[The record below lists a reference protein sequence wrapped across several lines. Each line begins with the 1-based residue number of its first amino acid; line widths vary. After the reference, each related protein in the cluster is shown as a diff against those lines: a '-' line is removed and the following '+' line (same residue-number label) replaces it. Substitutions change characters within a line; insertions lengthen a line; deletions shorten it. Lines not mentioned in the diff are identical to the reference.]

1 MIYEYLWYLWFHE
14 AWTAFRPGHTCSP
27 LSPDRFQP
35 LRDHLLQQVE
45 PSSLEGWVLHDEA
58 LTLPVKARCTRL
70 TMPMPFWDFL
80 WLFCVYIYIQIF
92 FCVHRYMQYIYM
104 YIYMYVCVVL
114 GSALTLTTP
123 NDRYC
128 IVWMPRVLMQ
138 PLRYLFWQGPRVS
151 WSLINVGCCIRSER
165 VGTSLWNQETLMSL
179 KIMKQHGLRSC
190 QLMTASRNS

>member
-1 MIYEYLWYLWFHE
+1 MNIYDIYDFMKHEQPSDLVIPVRPSAQTDSNLW
-14 AWTAFRPGHTCSP
+14 GITCSSR
-27 LSPDRFQP
+27 LSPPAWRVGCYMMRPWHYQWRHAAQDSQCP
-35 LRDHLLQQVE
+35 
-45 PSSLEGWVLHDEA
+45 
-58 LTLPVKARCTRL
+58 C
-70 TMPMPFWDFL
+70 
-80 WLFCVYIYIQIF
+80 LFEIFFDCFVYIYIY
-92 FCVHRYMQYIYM
+92 RYFSVYIDICNIYICI